1 MIRPPALRRGDAVA
15 LIAPAGP
22 LAAESDLTAAVERV
36 EALGLRAVRGEHVL
50 GRHGYLAGT
59 DAERAADINAALRDP
74 EIRGIFAVRGGYGTT
89 RLLDLVD
96 YDALRA
102 HPKVLL
108 GYSDLTALLNVCT
121 ARTDVITFHGPV
133 VALALGPME
142 RAWLERAMFSNAPIG
157 LLGVE
162 RPRSIRAGRAHGRLA
177 GGNLSLMA
185 AMVGTPYE
193 SDCADAIVFLEEVD
207 EAPYRIDRMLTQLRA
222 SASFSRAAGIVLGT
236 FSNCDAAEDAAP
248 ERRLAH
254 VLVDRLADLEVPV
267 LLGAPIGH
275 EGEQWTLPIGADAT
289 LDTVAGTLAIEA
301 GTG

>member
-1 MIRPPALRRGDAVA
+1 MIYPPALRRGDAIA

-22 LAAESDLTAAVERV
+22 LASDADLDAAVERV

-74 EIRGIFAVRGGYGTT
+74 AVRGIFAVRGGYGTT

-102 HPKVLL
+102 DPKVLL

-121 ARTDVITFHGPV
+121 ARAGVVTFHGPV
-133 VALALGPME
+133 IALALGPLE
-142 RAWLERAMFSNAPIG
+142 RAWLQRAMFSDVPVGTLA
-157 LLGVE
+157 VE
-162 RPRSIRAGRAHGRLA
+162 RPCAIRAGRARGRLA

-193 SDCADAIVFLEEVD
+193 IDCTDAIVFLEEVE

-222 SASFSRAAGIVLGT
+222 SASFRRAAGIALGT
-236 FSNCDAAEDAAP
+236 FSNCDAPEDAAP
-248 ERRLAH
+248 ERRLTYVLADR
-254 VLVDRLADLEVPV
+254 LVDLGMPV
-267 LLGAPIGH
+267 VAGAPIGH
-275 EGEQWTLPIGADAT
+275 EGEQWTLPIGAYAT
-289 LDTVAGTLAIEA
+289 LDAASGTLAIEA
-301 GTG
+301 ATS

>member
-1 MIRPPALRRGDAVA
+1 MIHPPALRPGDAVA

-22 LAAESDLTAAVERV
+22 LAAEADLEAAIERV

-59 DAERAADINAALRDP
+59 DAERAADINLALRDP
-74 EIRGIFAVRGGYGTT
+74 DIRGIFAVRGGYGTT
-89 RLLDLVD
+89 RLLEMVD

-102 HPKVLL
+102 DPKVLL

-121 ARTDVITFHGPV
+121 ARTGVITFHGPV
-133 VALALGPME
+133 VALAFGPVE

-157 LLGVE
+157 TLMVE
-162 RPRSIRAGRAHGRLA
+162 HPRAIRAGRAGGRLA
-177 GGNLSLMA
+177 GGNLSLIA

-193 SDCADAIVFLEEVD
+193 IDCTDAIVFLEEVE

-222 SASFSRAAGIVLGT
+222 SASFRRAAGIVLGT
-236 FSNCDAAEDAAP
+236 FSNCDAPDDAAP

-254 VLVDRLADLEVPV
+254 VLADRLADLDLPV

-275 EGEQWTLPIGADAT
+275 EGEQWTLPIGAQAT
-289 LDTVAGTLAIEA
+289 LDAGEGTLVIEA
-301 GTG
+301 GTL